1 MSGLIIDS
9 EACIGCGRCVRACAS
24 GGIVVEGERPSR
36 CARVTDG
43 CILCG
48 GCVDAC
54 PVNAI
59 SIERD
64 EAAGAVDLDA
74 YRDIW
79 VFAQTDEHDTV
90 TPVAY
95 ELMGKGR
102 ELADARGCRL
112 VALVGMSPEGSLGDL
127 EHLVCAG
134 ADEVLACRDERLR
147 QNDAEVYARLICDL
161 VAERKPEAILY
172 GATAFGRELAPGVAV
187 RLQTGL
193 TADCTVLSMDTETG
207 LLQQTRPAFGGNLMA
222 TIVCPNH
229 RPQMATVRPGIF
241 KAPDF
246 DYDRSGTITRGGRE
260 GAESFSLIRRNP
272 RGPQPFVLPKR
283 ADPPEALFPK
293 QNLPLPF
300 PLHELPGAEKPPARR
315 KMRAQS
321 GEERRGLL
329 VDHVRG
335 DDVEERRWRKRLER
349 PRERGD
355 AGDAVC
361 ERLLARRERRLA
373 VEVERDDAR
382 GALERRHER
391 QRPRAAPHVEDARAG
406 EVLGEEQQDREAR
419 GLVRPGAERAD
430 GGEIETPDAGRRNA
444 GQDSFVGVEE
454 VPLHENGAPQGGR
467 FGNPVAGDFFEGG
480 KAGSSDRVERGQGCR
495 EVFGVDPH
503 GEPAS
508 RRSRRRKLQSP

>member
-64 EAAGAVDLDA
+64 EAAGTVDLDA

-79 VFAQTDEHDTV
+79 VFVQTDEHDAV
-90 TPVAY
+90 APVAY

-222 TIVCPNH
+222 TIICPNH

-246 DYDRSGTITRGGRE
+246 DYGRSGTITQISLADDAKARVEISIPAEEWGQQPSIANAERLVVVGRGIG
-260 GAESFSLIRRNP
+260 S
-272 RGPQPFVLPKR
+272 K
-283 ADPPEALFPK
+283 K
-293 QNLPLPF
+293 NLPL
-300 PLHELPGAEKPPARR
+300 
-315 KMRAQS
+315 M
-321 GEERRGLL
+321 
-329 VDHVRG
+329 
-335 DDVEERRWRKRLER
+335 
-349 PRERGD
+349 
-355 AGDAVC
+355 
-361 ERLLARRERRLA
+361 RRLA
-373 VEVERDDAR
+373 DA
-382 GALERRHER
+382 L
-391 QRPRAAPHVEDARAG
+391 
-406 EVLGEEQQDREAR
+406 
-419 GLVRPGAERAD
+419 GAELGCTRPVVEAGWLEYRHQIGQTGVTIRPKLYIACGISGQIQHTAGMD
-430 GGEIETPDAGRRNA
+430 QSSMIISINTDPDAPINKIADFAITGDLN
-444 GQDSFVGVEE
+444 E
-454 VPLHENGAPQGGR
+454 VIPKMIKYYKQNS
-467 FGNPVAGDFFEGG
+467 
-480 KAGSSDRVERGQGCR
+480 K
-495 EVFGVDPH
+495 
-503 GEPAS
+503 
-508 RRSRRRKLQSP
+508 

>member
-24 GGIVVEGERPSR
+24 GGIVVEGERPNR

-64 EAAGAVDLDA
+64 EAAGAADLDA

-79 VFAQTDEHDTV
+79 IFVQTDEHDA
-90 TPVAY
+90 VASVAF

-127 EHLVCAG
+127 EHLICAG
-134 ADEVLACRDERLR
+134 ADEVLVCRDERLR

-222 TIVCPNH
+222 TIICPNH

-241 KAPDF
+241 KAPEF
-246 DYDRSGTITRGGRE
+246 DYSRSGTITQVVLADDVKARVEISIPAEEWGQQASIADAL
-260 GAESFSLIRRNP
+260 GAELGCTRPIVEAGWLEYRHQIGQTGVSVS
-272 RGPQPFVLPKR
+272 PKLLVSIGVSG
-283 ADPPEALFPK
+283 AIQHLAGIG
-293 QNLPLPF
+293 
-300 PLHELPGAEKPPARR
+300 GAECIVAINEDPDAPIFGA
-315 KMRAQS
+315 AQYK
-321 GEERRGLL
+321 
-329 VDHVRG
+329 VV
-335 DDVEERRWRKRLER
+335 
-349 PRERGD
+349 
-355 AGDAVC
+355 GDAV
-361 ERLLARRERRLA
+361 EIVEELLAQ
-373 VEVERDDAR
+373 
-382 GALERRHER
+382 LER
-391 QRPRAAPHVEDARAG
+391 
-406 EVLGEEQQDREAR
+406 
-419 GLVRPGAERAD
+419 
-430 GGEIETPDAGRRNA
+430 
-444 GQDSFVGVEE
+444 
-454 VPLHENGAPQGGR
+454 
-467 FGNPVAGDFFEGG
+467 
-480 KAGSSDRVERGQGCR
+480 
-495 EVFGVDPH
+495 
-503 GEPAS
+503 
-508 RRSRRRKLQSP
+508 

>member
-24 GGIVVEGERPSR
+24 GGIVVEGERPNR
-36 CARVTDG
+36 CAHVTDG

-112 VALVGMSPEGSLGDL
+112 VALVGMGPEGSLGDL

-222 TIVCPNH
+222 AIVCPNH

-246 DYDRSGTITRGGRE
+246 DYGRSGTITQVMLAEDVKARVEISIPAEEWGQQASIADAERLVVVGRGIGSKKNLPLMRRLAEALAWLHATCRGGRLV
-260 GAESFSLIRRNP
+260 GVSPSDWPDRRIGFAQTSLEYRCFGRHSTSCRHRWGGVHYRHQ
-272 RGPQPFVLPKR
+272 RGPGCPHFWCCPVQGCWGR
-283 ADPPEALFPK
+283 
-293 QNLPLPF
+293 
-300 PLHELPGAEKPPARR
+300 
-315 KMRAQS
+315 
-321 GEERRGLL
+321 RRG
-329 VDHVRG
+329 R
-335 DDVEERRWRKRLER
+335 
-349 PRERGD
+349 
-355 AGDAVC
+355 
-361 ERLLARRERRLA
+361 
-373 VEVERDDAR
+373 R
-382 GALERRHER
+382 GA
-391 QRPRAAPHVEDARAG
+391 AG
-406 EVLGEEQQDREAR
+406 
-419 GLVRPGAERAD
+419 
-430 GGEIETPDAGRRNA
+430 
-444 GQDSFVGVEE
+444 
-454 VPLHENGAPQGGR
+454 
-467 FGNPVAGDFFEGG
+467 
-480 KAGSSDRVERGQGCR
+480 
-495 EVFGVDPH
+495 
-503 GEPAS
+503 PA
-508 RRSRRRKLQSP
+508 

>member
-79 VFAQTDEHDTV
+79 AFVQTDEHNAV
-90 TPVAY
+90 APVAY

-102 ELADARGCRL
+102 ELADARSCRL
-112 VALVGMSPEGSLGDL
+112 VALIGMSPEGSLRDF

-246 DYDRSGTITRGGRE
+246 DYDRSGTITQISLADDAKARVEISIPAEEWRQQASIADAERLVVVGRGIG
-260 GAESFSLIRRNP
+260 S
-272 RGPQPFVLPKR
+272 K
-283 ADPPEALFPK
+283 K
-293 QNLPLPF
+293 NLP
-300 PLHELPGAEKPPARR
+300 
-315 KMRAQS
+315 
-321 GEERRGLL
+321 
-329 VDHVRG
+329 
-335 DDVEERRWRKRLER
+335 
-349 PRERGD
+349 
-355 AGDAVC
+355 
-361 ERLLARRERRLA
+361 
-373 VEVERDDAR
+373 
-382 GALERRHER
+382 
-391 QRPRAAPHVEDARAG
+391 
-406 EVLGEEQQDREAR
+406 
-419 GLVRPGAERAD
+419 
-430 GGEIETPDAGRRNA
+430 
-444 GQDSFVGVEE
+444 
-454 VPLHENGAPQGGR
+454 
-467 FGNPVAGDFFEGG
+467 
-480 KAGSSDRVERGQGCR
+480 
-495 EVFGVDPH
+495 
-503 GEPAS
+503 
-508 RRSRRRKLQSP
+508 